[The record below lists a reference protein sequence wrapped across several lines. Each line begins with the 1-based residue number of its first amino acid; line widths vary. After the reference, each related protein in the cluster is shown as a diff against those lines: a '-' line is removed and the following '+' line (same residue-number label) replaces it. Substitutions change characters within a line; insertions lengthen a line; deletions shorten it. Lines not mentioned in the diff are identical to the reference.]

1 MKITSTKNQAPCN
14 PHPVTRNIFNDK
26 FNSQTMPFH
35 ITILDIIDIVL
46 VATVLFQLYR
56 LIRGTAA
63 ISIFLGIFF
72 IYLFWLVV
80 KALNMELIS
89 ALLGQVIGVGVI
101 ALIIVFQQ
109 EVRRF
114 LLVIGNKY
122 LTRSRF
128 SFSRLFSM
136 VSNEPGSPRE
146 AEEIVK
152 ACERMAS
159 HKTGAL
165 IVIGRKSS
173 MDIFSE
179 GGELLKARISAEL
192 LETIFFKNTP
202 LHDGAVL
209 IEGGLIL
216 AARCP
221 LPTTDQMTLP
231 PRFGMRHRAAF
242 GMSEHSDALIV
253 VISEESG
260 FISVVDSG
268 EIREN
273 ISPNDLRNILLM
285 EKIW

>member
-1 MKITSTKNQAPCN
+1 
-14 PHPVTRNIFNDK
+14 
-26 FNSQTMPFH
+26 MPFH
-35 ITILDIIDIVL
+35 ITVLDIIDIVL
-46 VATVLFQLYR
+46 VATVMFQLYR

-63 ISIFLGIFF
+63 LSIFLGIFF
-72 IYLFWLVV
+72 IYLFWLIV

-122 LTRSRF
+122 ITRSRF
-128 SFSRLFSM
+128 SLSRLFSM

-152 ACERMAS
+152 TCERLAS
-159 HKTGAL
+159 TKTGAL

-173 MDIFSE
+173 LDIFSE
-179 GGELLKARISAEL
+179 GGEILKARISAEL

-209 IEGGLIL
+209 VEGGLIL

-231 PRFGMRHRAAF
+231 PRFGMRHRAAI

-253 VISEESG
+253 VLSEESG
-260 FISVVDSG
+260 IISVVDNG
-268 EIREN
+268 DIREN
-273 ISPNDLRNILLM
+273 VTPNDLRNILLM
-285 EKIW
+285 EKVW